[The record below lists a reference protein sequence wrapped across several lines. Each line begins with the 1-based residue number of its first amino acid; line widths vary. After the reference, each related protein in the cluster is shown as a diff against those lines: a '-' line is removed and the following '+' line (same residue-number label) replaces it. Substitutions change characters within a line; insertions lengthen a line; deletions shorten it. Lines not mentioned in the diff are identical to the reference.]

1 MPRLS
6 IRARLIG
13 IALLFLVPI
22 ALQIGLFIDQSRKDI
37 TFADKEVDGVVYL
50 RAAWPV
56 LHTLAAGVNDP
67 AQRPASRISGAPS
80 LDAAGAT
87 YTMPP

>member
-13 IALLFLVPI
+13 IALLFLLPI

-56 LHTLAAGVNDP
+56 LQHARRRRKRFHAAAGEP
-67 AQRPASRISGAPS
+67 AQRRARAWRRRPPP
-80 LDAAGAT
+80 
-87 YTMPP
+87 TMPP